1 MFEAAE
7 VGHRISKAT
16 YTRREPDVRTGLLE
30 AQRQLATSDKAVVVL
45 IGGAE
50 GAGKEETVSLLL
62 AWMDARGIETHA
74 MWEETDEERE
84 RPPFWRFWRVL
95 PPKGK
100 MAILFG
106 SWYSA
111 PIIDRVFDETDD
123 LIFEREMRRIADFE
137 QMLANE
143 DVLLVKLW
151 LHLAKDAQKRRLKK
165 MKRDPRRRW
174 RVSEATWKFF
184 KQYDAFRRV
193 SGRAVELTS
202 TGSAP
207 WVIVEAE
214 DDRYRNL
221 TVGTTLLHALRDGL
235 AEAPPTSPAAPDVLD
250 RAHAPLPAA
259 REVNVIRELDLTRH
273 LAEAQYDR
281 LLPEYQAKLA
291 KLARKLHDSRR
302 SLILA
307 FEGPDAG
314 GKGGAIRRLTAAID
328 PRLFRVTSVAAPTDE
343 ERARPYLWRFWRD
356 LPRRGHITIY
366 DRSWYGRVLV
376 ERIEGFCAP
385 ADWHRAY
392 SEINAFE
399 EQLAEFGII
408 VLKFWLAIGSEE
420 ERRRFKDRQTTPYK
434 QYKLTEEDWRNRAK
448 WDAYEAA
455 AADMVERTSTDH
467 GPWILVEANDKNWA
481 RIKVIKAVVRALKT
495 GLKK

>member
-16 YTRREPDVRTGLLE
+16 YARREPEVRTGLLE
-30 AQRQLATSDKAVVVL
+30 AQRQLATSSNAVVVL

-62 AWMDARGIETHA
+62 GWMDARGIETHA

-84 RPPFWRFWRVL
+84 RPPLWRFWRAL
-95 PPKGK
+95 PPKSK
-100 MAILFG
+100 MAVFFG

-111 PIIDRVFDETDD
+111 PIIGRVFGETDD
-123 LIFEREMRRIADFE
+123 LVFEREMRRLVDFE
-137 QMLANE
+137 RMLTNE
-143 DVLLVKLW
+143 GVLLVKFW
-151 LHLAKDAQKRRLKK
+151 LHLGKDAQRKRLKK
-165 MKRDPRRRW
+165 MKKDPRLRW
-174 RVSEATWKFF
+174 RVSQQTWKFF

-193 SGRAVELTS
+193 SERAVELTS
-202 TGSAP
+202 TGFAP
-207 WVIVEAE
+207 WVIVEGE

-221 TVGTTLLHALRDGL
+221 TVATTLLHALRDGL
-235 AEAPPTSPAAPDVLD
+235 AEAAGPAAADAPGEASV
-250 RAHAPLPAA
+250 PLPAA
-259 REVNVIRELDLTRH
+259 RQVNVIRELDLTRR
-273 LAEAQYDR
+273 LPEAQYDR
-281 LLPEYQAKLA
+281 ALPEYQAKLG

-307 FEGPDAG
+307 FEGPDAA
-314 GKGGAIRRLTAAID
+314 GKGGAIRRLTSAID
-328 PRLFRVTSVAAPTDE
+328 PRLFRMTSVAAPTDE

-356 LPRRGHITIY
+356 LPQRGHITIY

-385 ADWHRAY
+385 ADWLRAY
-392 SEINAFE
+392 SEINDFE
-399 EQLAEFGII
+399 QQLAEFGTI
-408 VLKFWLAIGSEE
+408 VLKFWLAISPEE
-420 ERRRFKDRQTTPYK
+420 ELRRFKDRQTTPYK
-434 QYKLTEEDWRNRAK
+434 QYKLTEEDWRNRDK

-467 GPWILVEANDKNWA
+467 APWILVEADDKNWA
-481 RIKVIKAVVRALKT
+481 RIKVIKTVVKTLKA